1 MHLPYQRGRL
11 DDLQDDPAAYDT
23 VLAAVTEEALARLT
37 PDGDLEHPA
46 TVQDIGD
53 TSLGITSLL
62 ALATNCARAAS
73 RWRPTTG

>member
-37 PDGDLEHPA
+37 PDGNLEHPA

-73 RWRPTTG
+73 RWRSTTG